1 MALARLTSAAAAD
14 LLAAHDWY
22 EERASGL
29 GQDFVRAVDASLA
42 LAVRQPELS
51 PPMHRGLRRLLT
63 RRFPYAIY
71 YQIDG
76 ETLRV
81 IAILHTAMSLK
92 RLEERR

>member
-1 MALARLTSAAAAD
+1 MAFARLTSAAAAD

-22 EERASGL
+22 EQRAAGL

-42 LAVRQPELS
+42 LAVRQPELF
-51 PPMHRGLRRLLT
+51 PPVHRGLRRLLP

-71 YQIDG
+71 YQFDG
-76 ETLRV
+76 DTLRV
-81 IAILHTAMSLK
+81 VAILHTAMSLK